1 MTGSLQSEVHW
12 EEGMFLRAQHF
23 QAFGRQVIVRAAP
36 AGQWQT
42 LTIPLRCFAS
52 AGVAMNR
59 VAVPFRL
66 TTAGKLSLAISDI
79 RVASAAVPQDQCGQ
93 P

>member
-1 MTGSLQSEVHW
+1 MDGANVPIAGAL
-12 EEGMFLRAQHF
+12 
-23 QAFGRQVIVRAAP
+23 RAAP
-36 AGQWQT
+36 LGEWQT
-42 LTIPLRCFAS
+42 LTVPLRCFT
-52 AGVAMNR
+52 GVDMNR

-66 TTAGKLSLAISDI
+66 TTAGRLTLSLSDV